1 MKKLVNNNK
10 IRMCVKKMCSM
21 YRKYLLK
28 RDFWAVPKKN
38 GEEPNCYVK
47 HDVHVGGI
55 YAYLK
60 HRGVKI
66 SVQGETRYFN
76 NFSDLDQFLDQLKIS
91 TRSENSEFMAIL
103 NRRTTTKLLRQIP
116 L

>member
-1 MKKLVNNNK
+1 
-10 IRMCVKKMCSM
+10 MCVKKMCSM

-47 HDVHVGGI
+47 HDVNVGGI

-66 SVQGETRYFN
+66 TVQGESRYFN
-76 NFSDLDQFLDQLKIS
+76 NFSELDQFLDQLRMS

-103 NRRTTTKLLRQIP
+103 NRRTTSKLLRQIP

>member
-1 MKKLVNNNK
+1 
-10 IRMCVKKMCSM
+10 MCSM

-47 HDVHVGGI
+47 HDVNIGGI

-66 SVQGETRYFN
+66 TVQGETRYFN
-76 NFSDLDQFLDQLKIS
+76 NFTDLDQFLDQLKLS
-91 TRSENSEFMAIL
+91 TRAENSEFMAII
-103 NRRTTTKLLRQIP
+103 NRRTTTKYLRQIP